1 MLIPL
6 IWLFAGVALLAYGAD
21 RLVAGSSAIALR
33 TGVSPLL
40 VGLTIVAIAT
50 SSPELL
56 VSLVAAFQGSSAIA
70 VGNVIGSNIA
80 NIALVLGGAALIFPV
95 KGEDGIT
102 RRELPLMVFVMLF
115 LSLLMYNQMITR
127 AEGIAMCLMLGGFLI
142 YQIRVA
148 QAQMD
153 AFEDTVQEVMQHQAV
168 PMWLAVFY
176 VVLGTACLYFGSEA
190 FLKGA
195 VELGEILGISEAV
208 IGLSIVSVGTS
219 LPELATTVAAA
230 LKKQTDMALGNI
242 VGSNIFNVLA
252 VLGITGAIIPLQ
264 AGSVSLVD
272 LGFMMMLSLLLWG
285 LMVWKKSIGRLVG
298 GLLLLSYIAYII
310 FLLQS

>member
-1 MLIPL
+1 MLISL
-6 IWLFAGVALLAYGAD
+6 LWLAAGVGLLTYGAD

-40 VGLTIVAIAT
+40 IGLTIVAIAT

-80 NIALVLGGAALIFPV
+80 NIGLVLGTAALIFPV
-95 KGEDGIT
+95 RGDESVT
-102 RRELPLMVFVMLF
+102 RRELPLMVLIMLF
-115 LSLLMYNQMITR
+115 LTALMYNQMITR
-127 AEGIAMCLMLGGFLI
+127 YEGIALSLLLLAFLM

-148 QAQMD
+148 QAQMS
-153 AFEDTVQEVMQHQAV
+153 AFEETVQEVLQHQTV
-168 PMWLAVFY
+168 PMWLAIFY
-176 VVLGTACLYFGSEA
+176 VVLGTACLYVGSEA

-195 VELGEILGISEAV
+195 IQFGQLLGISEAV
-208 IGLSIVSVGTS
+208 IGLTIVSVGTS
-219 LPELATTVAAA
+219 LPELATTLAAA

-252 VLGITGAIIPLQ
+252 VLGITGAIMPLE
-264 AGSVSLVD
+264 AGSVSYLD
-272 LGFMMMLSLLLWG
+272 LGYMLAVSFLLWG
-285 LMVWKKSIGRLVG
+285 IMVWKQQVGRLVG
-298 GLLLLSYIAYII
+298 GVLLFSYIAYIV
-310 FLLQS
+310 FLLYA

>member
-1 MLIPL
+1 MLISL
-6 IWLFAGVALLAYGAD
+6 LWLAAGVGLLTYGAD

-40 VGLTIVAIAT
+40 IGLTIVAIAT

-80 NIALVLGGAALIFPV
+80 NIGLVLGTAALIFPV
-95 KGEDGIT
+95 RGDQGVT
-102 RRELPLMVFVMLF
+102 RRELPLMVLIMLF
-115 LSLLMYNQMITR
+115 LTALMYNQMITR
-127 AEGIAMCLMLGGFLI
+127 YEGIALSLLLLAFLM

-148 QAQMD
+148 QAQMS
-153 AFEDTVQEVMQHQAV
+153 AFEETVQEVLQHQTV
-168 PMWLAVFY
+168 PMWLAIFY
-176 VVLGTACLYFGSEA
+176 VVLGTACLYVGSEA

-195 VELGEILGISEAV
+195 IQFGQLLGISEAV
-208 IGLSIVSVGTS
+208 IGLTIVSVGTS
-219 LPELATTVAAA
+219 LPELATTLAAA

-252 VLGITGAIIPLQ
+252 VLGITGAIMPLE
-264 AGSVSLVD
+264 AGSVSYLD
-272 LGFMMMLSLLLWG
+272 LGYMLAVSFLLWG
-285 LMVWKKSIGRLVG
+285 IMVWKQQVGRLVG
-298 GLLLLSYIAYII
+298 GVLLFSYIAYIV
-310 FLLQS
+310 FLLYA